1 MRISSEVKKTLTN
14 AYKALIN
21 FLTLTLVSREDVL
34 SALRKLGL
42 SYGLHSILTNHEKWQ
57 QI

>member
-14 AYKALIN
+14 AYMALIN
-21 FLTLTLVSREDVL
+21 FLTLIVSREDVL

>member
-21 FLTLTLVSREDVL
+21 FLTLIVSREDVL

>member
-14 AYKALIN
+14 AYKALID
-21 FLTLTLVSREDVL
+21 FLTLIVSREDVL

>member
-1 MRISSEVKKTLTN
+1 MRISSEVKETLTN

-21 FLTLTLVSREDVL
+21 FLTLIVSREDVL